1 MMKTRHMKTTR
12 RLLLGAVAVAATT
25 LALAT
30 VLPFNFTHHGHFQ
43 RMMHTGDTGGKV
55 ALADLLQQPGTW
67 GVGATA
73 GLKGEIIQ
81 IDGKVLVSLGADDK
95 GRVQA
100 PMAGEQAVLFAGAQV
115 RQWADVVVPADMDQ
129 AQFEA
134 FVAQQAQQRGL
145 SLEQPFVFRVEGRFP
160 RMRWHVVTGVSQAS
174 FHGGHG
180 GGDTH
185 SGHANKQSGMKEFHQ
200 PGASGQLMGVY
211 SGASLEGAVSHP
223 GERFH
228 VHYADSPIT
237 VSGHVD
243 AYAVAAGSVL
253 KLPVQ

>member
-1 MMKTRHMKTTR
+1 MKTTR

-30 VLPFNFTHHGHFQ
+30 VLPFSFTHHGHFQ
-43 RMMHTGDTGGKV
+43 RMMHKGDTSGKV
-55 ALADLLQQPGTW
+55 ALADLPQQPGTW

-81 IDGKVLVSLGADDK
+81 IDGKVLVSMGADDK
-95 GRVQA
+95 GRVQT
-100 PMAGEQAVLFAGAQV
+100 PMAGEQAVLFASAQV
-115 RQWADVVVPADMDQ
+115 QQWADVAVPADMEQ
-129 AQFEA
+129 AEFEA
-134 FVAQQAQQRGL
+134 FVAQHAQQRGL

-160 RMRWHVVTGVSQAS
+160 RMRWHVVTGESPSGTHA
-174 FHGGHG
+174 GHG
-180 GGDTH
+180 NHMGGG
-185 SGHANKQSGMKEFHQ
+185 GHANKQSGMKEFHQ
-200 PGASGQLMGVY
+200 PGASGQLVGVY
-211 SGASLEGAVSHP
+211 SGAALEGAVSHP

-228 VHYADSPIT
+228 VHYADSPVT